1 MSSTAL
7 LFESKLVTF
16 CSPTLLKMKAG
27 NIFNISNEFN
37 ELEECLNYY
46 NQLCN
51 QRGIYISIIH
61 ENNNSKMIYV
71 YQKEKLNN
79 LFNNHKFRAV
89 LNNYHYPYQDIDSL
103 INWLKIRMNSSE
115 FPHEIGLFLGYP
127 LTDVKG
133 FINGADYKYIGYWK
147 VYSHVPQTLCT
158 FDRYKKCTQEL
169 KRRFCQGE
177 RIEQLLAHV

>member
-1 MSSTAL
+1 MPSTAL

-61 ENNNSKMIYV
+61 ENNSKMIYV

-127 LTDVKG
+127 LTVLKG
-133 FINGADYKYIGYWK
+133 LSTVLIINILDIGKYIAMFPK
-147 VYSHVPQTLCT
+147 PSV
-158 FDRYKKCTQEL
+158 
-169 KRRFCQGE
+169 
-177 RIEQLLAHV
+177 LLTDIKNAHKN

>member
-1 MSSTAL
+1 
-7 LFESKLVTF
+7 
-16 CSPTLLKMKAG
+16 
-27 NIFNISNEFN
+27 
-37 ELEECLNYY
+37 
-46 NQLCN
+46 
-51 QRGIYISIIH
+51 
-61 ENNNSKMIYV
+61 
-71 YQKEKLNN
+71 
-79 LFNNHKFRAV
+79 
-89 LNNYHYPYQDIDSL
+89 
-103 INWLKIRMNSSE
+103 MNSSE

-133 FINGADYKYIGYWK
+133 FINSADYKYIGYWK

>member
-1 MSSTAL
+1 MPSTAL

-127 LTDVKG
+127 LTVLKG
-133 FINGADYKYIGYWK
+133 LSTVLIINILDIGKYIAMFPK
-147 VYSHVPQTLCT
+147 PSV
-158 FDRYKKCTQEL
+158 
-169 KRRFCQGE
+169 
-177 RIEQLLAHV
+177 LLTDIKNAHKN